1 MLGAALVTRRVAVE
15 GESMLP
21 TLVPGDR
28 VLAVRARRGRAGA
41 LVVVR
46 DPRRPSRLLV
56 KRVVQAGSRG
66 HTLAGDN
73 PQASTDSRTFGPVAT
88 LWGRVVFRYHPAHRA
103 GRLH

>member
-15 GESMLP
+15 GESMRP

-28 VLAVRARRGRAGA
+28 VLAVRARTACPGA
-41 LVVVR
+41 LVVVQ

-56 KRVVQAGSRG
+56 KRVVQAGPHG

-73 PQASTDSRTFGPVAT
+73 PLASTDSRTFGPVRT
-88 LWGRVVFRYHPAHRA
+88 LWGRAVFRYHPAHRA
-103 GRLH
+103 GWLH